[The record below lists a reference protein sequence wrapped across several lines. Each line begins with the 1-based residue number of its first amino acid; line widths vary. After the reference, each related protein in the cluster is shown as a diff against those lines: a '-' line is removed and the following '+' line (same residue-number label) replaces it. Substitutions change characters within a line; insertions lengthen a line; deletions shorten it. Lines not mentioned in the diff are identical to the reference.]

1 MPGHLTF
8 NGGHNEVAAILACEI
23 IAGAR
28 PAGSRLPTV
37 EEMYERFGV
46 SRVMVREVTKTLT
59 AKGLVS
65 AKTKVGTL
73 VLPPERWNWFDPDF
87 LAWRVR
93 VGLDAEFFN
102 QLTQMRRAVEPRA
115 AALAAEQS
123 SASVIVDLRS
133 ALDAMAHSDG
143 SNREFAQAD
152 LQFHVTVGA
161 ASGNPLFRSFASV
174 VETALAASLSLTAP
188 LSREAVAITVARHRS
203 IVDAIEAGDPDGAA
217 QAMLGVINE
226 GSDRLRDK
234 TTVLLPS

>member
-1 MPGHLTF
+1 MPKNLTF
-8 NGGHNEVAAILACEI
+8 NGGHDEVAATLACEI

-28 PAGSRLPTV
+28 PAGSRLPAV

-93 VGLDAEFFN
+93 VGLDAEFFD
-102 QLTQMRRAVEPRA
+102 QLTQMRRAVEPKA
-115 AALAAEQS
+115 AALAAEHS

-133 ALDAMAHSDG
+133 ALDAMACSG
-143 SNREFAQAD
+143 GGNREFAQAD
-152 LQFHVTVGA
+152 LRFHVTVGA

-188 LSREAVAITVARHRS
+188 LSEEAVATTVARHRL
-203 IVDAIEAGDPDGAA
+203 IVDAIEAGNPEHAA

-226 GSDRLRDK
+226 GSDRLHENK
-234 TTVLLPS
+234 VPGCPE